1 MVPQKLWPLPVGNLF
16 GVGPKSVKRMHEI
29 GIYTIGDL
37 ANADAD
43 ILRGV
48 FGVRGQV
55 FRDYANGIESE
66 PMTRSEV
73 KDNSYGNSVTT
84 PQDLKRP
91 VEADATMLAPVSYTH
106 LPFSVCGR
114 YRHPCHGRG
123 LPVGRTRHQPL
134 CQPAVYY

>member
-1 MVPQKLWPLPVGNLF
+1 MPISCIRL
-16 GVGPKSVKRMHEI
+16 
-29 GIYTIGDL
+29 T
-37 ANADAD
+37 D

-84 PQDLKRP
+84 PQDLS
-91 VEADATMLAPVSYTH
+91 LIH
-106 LPFSVCGR
+106 I
-114 YRHPCHGRG
+114 
-123 LPVGRTRHQPL
+123 
-134 CQPAVYY
+134 